1 MAEKKYNILYK
12 NTEKDKPRPFRSGVT
27 EEQVDIFWNS
37 LKFWEKHHIV
47 IEEVKERGDGFD
59 RI

>member
-1 MAEKKYNILYK
+1 MAEQKRYNLLYR
-12 NTEKDKPRPFRSGVT
+12 NTEQDRPRPFKSGLT

-47 IEEVKERGDGFD
+47 VEEVKERDE
-59 RI
+59 R